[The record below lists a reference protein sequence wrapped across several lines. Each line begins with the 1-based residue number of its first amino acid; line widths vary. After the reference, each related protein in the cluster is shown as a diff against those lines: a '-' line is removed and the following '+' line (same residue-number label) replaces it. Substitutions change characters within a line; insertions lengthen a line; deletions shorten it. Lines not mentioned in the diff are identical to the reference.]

1 MSKDK
6 KLNLET
12 KIVSQIKTG
21 KINMKPRWYFIVG
34 SLLLVFSLVGL
45 SMGIIFLANLSV
57 FLIRKSGPLAAWRVQ
72 SILSTFPWWIPVA
85 AVVGIFIAIWLL
97 KKYDISYKK
106 NFSLI
111 VVAFIVSV
119 LFAGLLLDQIG
130 LNEHLSR
137 GRMRKFYQEYEI
149 LDERGGAAKGVK
161 QKGQQWNVKYTD

>member
-6 KLNLET
+6 KLDIET

-21 KINMKPRWYFIVG
+21 KINMKPRWYFIAG
-34 SLLLVFSLVGL
+34 SLILISSLVGL

-57 FLIRKSGPLAAWRVQ
+57 FLMRKSGPLMAWRVQ
-72 SILSTFPWWIPVA
+72 SILSTFPWWIPVTA
-85 AVVGIFIAIWLL
+85 IVGIFVAIWLL

-111 VVAFIVSV
+111 AVAFIVSV
-119 LFAGLLLDQIG
+119 LFAGLLLDRLG

-137 GRMRKFYQEYEI
+137 GRMRKFYQEYEMP
-149 LDERGGAAKGVK
+149 GGENGSVKGVHQYNRQLK
-161 QKGQQWNVKYTD
+161 TK

>member
-6 KLNLET
+6 KLDLET

-21 KINMKPRWYFIVG
+21 EINMKPRWYFIAG
-34 SLLLVFSLVGL
+34 SLLLVSSLVGL
-45 SMGIIFLANLSV
+45 SMGVIFLANLSV
-57 FLIRKSGPLAAWRVQ
+57 FLMRKSGPLAAWRIQ

-85 AVVGIFIAIWLL
+85 AVAGVFVAIWLL

-111 VVAFIVSV
+111 VIAFIVSI
-119 LFAGLLLDQIG
+119 LFAGFLLDRLG

-149 LDERGGAAKGVK
+149 PEGEKGSVK
-161 QKGQQWNVKYTD
+161 GIHQYNRQLKTR

>member
-6 KLNLET
+6 KLDLET

-21 KINMKPRWYFIVG
+21 EINMKPRWYFIAG
-34 SLLLVFSLVGL
+34 SLLLVSSLVGL
-45 SMGIIFLANLSV
+45 SMGVIFLANLSV
-57 FLIRKSGPLAAWRVQ
+57 FLMRKSGPLAAWRIQ

-85 AVVGIFIAIWLL
+85 AIVGVFVAIWLL

-111 VVAFIVSV
+111 VIAFVVSI
-119 LFAGLLLDQIG
+119 LFAGFLLDRLG

-149 LDERGGAAKGVK
+149 PEGEKGSVK
-161 QKGQQWNVKYTD
+161 GIHQYNRQLKTR